1 LFCEDITNL
10 PRYLVADTSTAPI
23 GENVMRLFA
32 LILAALLT
40 LAVLVPS
47 AAVAQ
52 DGYRVRTGDVLSIE
66 VVEDPGLN
74 RRALVSPDGRISM
87 PLAGSIR
94 AQGRTIEDI
103 QADLAGRLA
112 SNFAAT
118 PTVFVGIDSV
128 AERRA
133 AAPSAPAVAPTI
145 DIYVLGEAAKPG
157 RISVA
162 PGTTVLQLFA
172 EIGGFS
178 KFAAVKRIQLR
189 RTEGGQETV
198 YGINYRDIES
208 GQSRVGATVLRDGDV
223 IVVPQRQLF
232 E

>member
-1 LFCEDITNL
+1 M
-10 PRYLVADTSTAPI
+10 
-23 GENVMRLFA
+23 GENVMRLLA
-32 LILAALLT
+32 LLLATLLT
-40 LAVLVPS
+40 LPAFIPAGAL
-47 AAVAQ
+47 AQ

-74 RRALVSPDGRISM
+74 RRALVSPDGRIAM
-87 PLAGSIR
+87 PLAGSVR
-94 AQGRTIEDI
+94 AQGRTIEEI

-118 PTVFVGIDSV
+118 PTVFVGIESI

-133 AAPSAPAVAPTI
+133 TGGPSTPAAAPTI

-157 RISVA
+157 RIAVA

-178 KFAAVKRIQLR
+178 KFAATKRIQLR
-189 RTEGGQETV
+189 RTENGQETV
-198 YGINYRDIES
+198 YGINYRDIEA
-208 GQSRVGATVLRDGDV
+208 GQSQAGATVLRDGDV
-223 IVVPQRQLF
+223 IVVPQRRLF

>member
-1 LFCEDITNL
+1 
-10 PRYLVADTSTAPI
+10 
-23 GENVMRLFA
+23 MRLFA
-32 LILAALLT
+32 LLLAAMLT
-40 LAVLVPS
+40 LAAFVPS

-52 DGYRVRTGDVLSIE
+52 DGYLVRTGDVLSIE

-87 PLAGSIR
+87 PLAGSVR

-118 PTVFVGIDSV
+118 PTVFVGIESV
-128 AERRA
+128 AERRSSGGSSTPA
-133 AAPSAPAVAPTI
+133 AAPTI

-157 RISVA
+157 RIAVA

-178 KFAAVKRIQLR
+178 KFAAIKRIQLR

-198 YGINYRDIES
+198 YAINYRDIES